1 MSRLVGMLL
10 GLLLVLPLVV
20 RPAVAASHGPAETAE
35 AVVFRPGFFARLQ
48 APTTLI
54 YRYRLES
61 ELMREPYISR
71 VRVEVRARDADGRK
85 RVWLDMFDGP
95 NYRRFGP
102 VPAEDQNPVI
112 LALLQKDVMTMQ
124 NLSGGAKGY
133 FQQQI
138 RRAFTRLPA
147 LVEPTTIELSGH
159 KLAAT
164 RVRLVPFRDDPAIVR
179 FSKFRDKRY
188 EFVVS
193 DAVPGGLYRMTI
205 EVPDPK
211 RPDRPVLREVLTF
224 VRALGGTASAGGE
237 G

>member
-1 MSRLVGMLL
+1 VTGRWIGALL
-10 GLLLVLPLVV
+10 ALLVAGTLP
-20 RPAVAASHGPAETAE
+20 AAAPSAAGDGGTAE
-35 AVVFRPGFFARLQ
+35 AVVFRPGFFARIPV
-48 APTTLI
+48 PTTLI

-71 VRVEVRARDADGRK
+71 VRVEVRGQDADGTK

-95 NYRRFGP
+95 NHRRFGP
-102 VPAEDQNPVI
+102 VPAVDQNPVI
-112 LALLQKDVMTMQ
+112 LALLQKDVATMR

-138 RRAFTRLPA
+138 RRAFTRPPD
-147 LVEPTTIELSGH
+147 LVEPITVRLGERQV
-159 KLAAT
+159 AAT
-164 RVRLVPFRDDPAIVR
+164 RVRLVPFRNDPAIVR

-205 EVPDPK
+205 EVPDPE

-224 VRALGGTASAGGE
+224 VRALGAKPSAGGE